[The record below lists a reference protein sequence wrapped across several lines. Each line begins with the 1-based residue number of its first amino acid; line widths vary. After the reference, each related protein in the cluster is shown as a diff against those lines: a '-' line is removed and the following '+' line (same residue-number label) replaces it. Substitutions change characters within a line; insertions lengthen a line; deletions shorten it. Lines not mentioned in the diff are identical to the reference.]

1 MDPIQTVQLVIPIK
15 GMNCSGCAANV
26 ERAIRKLMGVSH
38 VAVDLKGNRAEIEY
52 DPNQVSKP
60 DFVSAVERA
69 GYSVPESTPS
79 TFNTGRF
86 KTFKK
91 PNGTE

>member
-1 MDPIQTVQLVIPIK
+1 MDPLQTVELVIPIK

-26 ERAIRKLMGVSH
+26 ERAIRKLTGVTR
-38 VAVDLKGNRAEIEY
+38 VAVDLSNNRAEIEY
-52 DPNQVSKP
+52 DPNQVTKP

-69 GYSVPESTPS
+69 GYSVPDAAPS

-91 PNGTE
+91 PNGNE